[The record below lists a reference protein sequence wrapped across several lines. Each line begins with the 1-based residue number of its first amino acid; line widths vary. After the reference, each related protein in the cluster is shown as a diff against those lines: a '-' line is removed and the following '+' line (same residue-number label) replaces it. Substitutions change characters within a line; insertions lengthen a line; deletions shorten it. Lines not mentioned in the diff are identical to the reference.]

1 MEHYTA
7 LFVTL
12 PPYCSGRGLAPRG
25 RVGGAAGAL
34 PLLATYQL
42 RARRRRRAR
51 RLDRRH
57 LRAAAAGARPGHRA
71 PGGRG
76 LPVPRQV
83 SLILSCISGQSHK
96 KLTFSSRYLTLTP
109 EEFRRGPMVSGLLT
123 EDEADSI
130 LFALLRPDTALPDH
144 LAPLRRTMSQ
154 PRHRLGK
161 LELQIDL
168 LVLVLLDRCSAVS
181 YKVNEIFAVSQR
193 SVKVPIFLQ

>member
-1 MEHYTA
+1 M
-7 LFVTL
+7 
-12 PPYCSGRGLAPRG
+12 
-25 RVGGAAGAL
+25 
-34 PLLATYQL
+34 
-42 RARRRRRAR
+42 
-51 RLDRRH
+51 
-57 LRAAAAGARPGHRA
+57 
-71 PGGRG
+71 
-76 LPVPRQV
+76 
-83 SLILSCISGQSHK
+83 
-96 KLTFSSRYLTLTP
+96 TLTP

-154 PRHRLGK
+154 PRHRLDGWK